1 LRAAMYFRPRR
12 DKVRESRRSAA
23 LHAAEDPTW
32 HRPVRRLRT
41 VNLKKKPYFSGNDL
55 CLTGPD

>member
-1 LRAAMYFRPRR
+1 MVQFRPQR
-12 DKVRESRRSAA
+12 DKVGESRRSAG
-23 LHAAEDPTW
+23 LLCGGPLAA
-32 HRPVRRLRT
+32 RGQGMRLKL

>member
-1 LRAAMYFRPRR
+1 MVWRLVRDVHCVHRDRRFTLFSSVKCDEPAASRLRAPN
-12 DKVRESRRSAA
+12 
-23 LHAAEDPTW
+23 
-32 HRPVRRLRT
+32 